1 MRGIDRPSPDVLCR
15 EFPSQANPLRSMSN
29 QQLRRQTIQTR
40 RRNSLQA
47 GPCAHLTRRARP
59 SRGGDNHPASYDA
72 VAVIV
77 WVALVIGRL
86 RLDLHGHCSS
96 RETRFL
102 ALTSGTRNQHHIGF
116 GKHLSCLGGE
126 EHRVMLLLAF
136 RANEPRP
143 LNRSVVAMS
152 MHLRR

>member
-1 MRGIDRPSPDVLCR
+1 MEWERAGATIRPLPQPGFADNTRGRASCR
-15 EFPSQANPLRSMSN
+15 GRK
-29 QQLRRQTIQTR
+29 
-40 RRNSLQA
+40 
-47 GPCAHLTRRARP
+47 
-59 SRGGDNHPASYDA
+59 
-72 VAVIV
+72 
-77 WVALVIGRL
+77 ALSG
-86 RLDLHGHCSS
+86 LDLHGHCSS